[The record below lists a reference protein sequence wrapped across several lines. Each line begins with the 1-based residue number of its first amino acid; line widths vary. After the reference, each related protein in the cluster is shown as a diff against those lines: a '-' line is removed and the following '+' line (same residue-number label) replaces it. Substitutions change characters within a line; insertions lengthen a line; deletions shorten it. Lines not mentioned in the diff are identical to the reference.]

1 MSSQSA
7 SSSETVAL
15 YVTCLVDMFRPG
27 VGMAAAEL
35 LERAGYRVEVPEGQ
49 TCCGQPAWNSGD
61 EEQARE
67 LARQA
72 IHQLRE
78 FDHVVVPSGS
88 CAATMI
94 CHYPTLLAGDR
105 EWQDAAYDLARRT
118 RELTAFLA
126 EASVEPTETPARFP
140 GKVTYHDS
148 CSGLRQLTIHDQP
161 RQLLQRVEGLT
172 LQEMEDTEV
181 CCGFGGTFCIKY
193 PEISEHM
200 VSDKVERIQESGARA
215 VLGGDLGCLMNIAGR
230 MQRLGVPVKAYHVA
244 EVLAGHADGPGIG
257 EKG

>member
-1 MSSQSA
+1 MSTQTSRDKP
-7 SSSETVAL
+7 TVAL
-15 YVTCLVDMFRPG
+15 YVTCLVDLFRPG

-35 LERAGYRVEVPEGQ
+35 LERAGYRVDVPEGQ

-72 IHQLRE
+72 INQLRDY
-78 FDHVVVPSGS
+78 DHVVVPSGS
-88 CAATMI
+88 CAGTMV
-94 CHYPTLLAGDR
+94 CHYPTLFAGDR
-105 EWQDAAYDLARRT
+105 DWQDAAYDLARRT
-118 RELTAFLA
+118 KELTTFL
-126 EASVEPTETPARFP
+126 VEDAGLSLDVDCRYPHT
-140 GKVTYHDS
+140 VTYHDS
-148 CSGLRQLTIHDQP
+148 CSGLRQLNIHEQP
-161 RQLLQRVEGLT
+161 RRLLEQVDDLT
-172 LQEMEDTEV
+172 LQEMADTEI

-200 VSDKVERIQESGARA
+200 VSGKIEKIRESGADT

-244 EVLAGHADGPGIG
+244 EILAGLGDEPAIG
-257 EKG
+257 EKE